1 MSTINICK
9 NFRMYSPEEL
19 RSKAY
24 SGIIEANGYD
34 LTDFLEYI
42 FTGYEEQFERNL
54 KEKLSQARED
64 WESNW
69 DDDFK

>member
-1 MSTINICK
+1 MATIDIKK
-9 NFRMYSPEEL
+9 NYRQYSPPEL
-19 RSKAY
+19 RELAY
-24 SGIIEANGYD
+24 KRLLTCGSYD
-34 LTDFLEYI
+34 LDDFLEYI

-54 KEKLSQARED
+54 KEKLNQARED